1 MDLIDTLV
9 DLEFLLSMLVVICVG
24 ATLLT
29 LSSSL
34 FPSNTLAS
42 RMKSVA
48 VARQRLRTQSQDGQ
62 KLTTTNLRHQQKKI
76 IKDFVEKFSLSEWLY
91 AEDAKARLAMAGF
104 RGPQAETTFIF
115 SRLVTPLLF
124 FCGAFF
130 YCFGVASVE
139 MSLNIKTLIMIGSLY
154 LGIKAPEIYLKNT
167 TIKRQDSMRRA
178 LPDALDLLL
187 ICIESGMSIEH
198 AFRRVSME
206 IGMQSVALAEELALT
221 TAELSY
227 LSERRTAYNNLAARI
242 GLDGLKQIATSLI
255 QAEKYGTPLGQA
267 LRVTAQDIRDQRM
280 ADAEKKGAALPPKLT
295 VPMIVFFLPVLLAVI
310 IGPAILSS
318 LKYL

>member
-1 MDLIDTLV
+1 MDIVDTLV
-9 DLEFLLSMLVVICVG
+9 DPDFLLSILIVICVA
-24 ATLLT
+24 ATVLT

-42 RMKSVA
+42 RMKA
-48 VARQRLRTQSQDGQ
+48 VTVERQRLRAQSHEAQ
-62 KLTTTNLRHQQKKI
+62 KLATSALRHQQKKFM
-76 IKDFVEKFSLSEWLY
+76 KDIVERFSLSEWLY
-91 AEDAKARLAMAGF
+91 AEDAKARLAAAGF
-104 RGPQAETTFIF
+104 RGPQAETTFLF
-115 SRLVTPLLF
+115 SRLMTPLLLF
-124 FCGAFF
+124 AGALF
-130 YCFGVASVE
+130 YSFGIAPAE
-139 MSLNIKTLIMIGSLY
+139 MSLNIKALIIIGALY

-227 LSERRTAYNNLAARI
+227 LSERRAAYSNLATRT
-242 GLDGLKQIATSLI
+242 GLDGVKQIATSLF
-255 QAEKYGTPLGQA
+255 QAE
-267 LRVTAQDIRDQRM
+267 
-280 ADAEKKGAALPPKLT
+280 
-295 VPMIVFFLPVLLAVI
+295 
-310 IGPAILSS
+310 S
-318 LKYL
+318 